1 MFSSESV
8 HDVVLGSFEDL
19 QTLFRAIAKRA
30 ARCWRDGDWAG
41 IQFDA
46 RERLRA
52 HRRSVD
58 QTIAVLGPKFYG
70 VENQQARALWVETR
84 HRFGRSIATRPDSE
98 LAETFFNSVT
108 RRLFDLTEIDED
120 LEFRW
125 FGGIELPQPDAAE
138 VISYERSQ
146 SSRSLFKTL
155 LGELQLSRGFD
166 DLDGDASRIAALV
179 DEQLAES
186 WEPPFPVEVQ
196 VLRPIFYRNQ
206 GAYVVGRI
214 RHLDRISPL
223 VIALL
228 RTSSGVRVDAVLLTE
243 NAVSRVFGFTRTY
256 FDIDTT
262 RPAGI
267 VGFVK
272 SLIPTKPVAELYT
285 GLGFNQHGKTS
296 LYRGLRRHLDHSS
309 DLFQPARGTTGMV
322 MVVFTLPSFDVVFKV
337 IRDSFDAPKR
347 TTPGEV
353 RRKYQQ
359 VFEHDRVGRMV
370 DAQEFEHLALPRARF
385 GDELLELLAEKAT
398 KRVEID
404 DDLVILHHVYTERR
418 VHPLNLYVR
427 EVDEARGRAAI
438 VDYGAAIKD
447 LASANIF
454 PGDLFMKNFGV
465 TRHGTVV
472 FYDYDEI
479 ALVEECNFRVVPEAR
494 SHEDEMSAQ
503 PWFSTSAHDV
513 FPEEFAKFFRFP
525 AGLQTAFDDNHRDLT
540 TVEFWTDLQR
550 RLDHGQPPVFFPYP
564 ESSRLP
570 GSRPG

>member
-1 MFSSESV
+1 VLSPEAV
-8 HDVVLGSFEDL
+8 HDVILGAFDDF
-19 QTLFRAIAKRA
+19 QILFRAIGKRA
-30 ARCWRDGDWAG
+30 GRSWRDGDWAG
-41 IQFDA
+41 MQFDA

-52 HRRSVD
+52 HRRAVD
-58 QTIAVLGPKFYG
+58 QTIAVLGPQFYG
-70 VENQQARALWVETR
+70 VATDEARSVWVDAR
-84 HRFGRSIATRPDSE
+84 HRFGRSIAARSDSE

-125 FGGIELPQPDAAE
+125 FGGIELPQPDESE
-138 VISYERSQ
+138 VKTYERSQ
-146 SSRSLFKTL
+146 SSRSLFKSL
-155 LGELQLSRGFD
+155 LEDLTLSRPFD
-166 DLDGDASRIAALV
+166 DLDGDAGKIAIRV
-179 DEQLAES
+179 DEQLAQS

-196 VLRPIFYRNQ
+196 VLKPVFFRNQ
-206 GAYVVGRI
+206 GAYVVARI
-214 RHLDRISPL
+214 RHLDRVSPL

-228 RTSSGVRVDAVLLTE
+228 RTSTGVRVDAVLLTE

-256 FDIDTT
+256 FHIDTA

-285 GLGFNQHGKTS
+285 ALGLNQHGKTS

-309 DLFQPARGTTGMV
+309 DLFEPARGTTGMV

-337 IRDSFDAPKR
+337 IRDTFDAPKR

-385 GDELLELLAEKAT
+385 GEELLDLLAEKAEN
-398 KRVEID
+398 RVEIA

-427 EVDEARGRAAI
+427 EVDEDRARLA
-438 VDYGAAIKD
+438 VTDYGEAIKD
-447 LASANIF
+447 LAAANIF

-479 ALVEECNFRVVPEAR
+479 ALIEECNFRRVPEAR
-494 SHEDEMSAQ
+494 NPEDEMSSQ
-503 PWFSTSAHDV
+503 IWFSTSADDV
-513 FPEEFAKFFRFP
+513 FPEEFSKFFRFP
-525 AGLQTAFDDNHRDLT
+525 LDLQSSFDATHRDLAT
-540 TVEFWTDLQR
+540 LEYWASLQR
-550 RLDHGQPPVFFPYP
+550 QLGQGDPPVFFPYP
-564 ESSRLP
+564 HSARVP
-570 GSRPG
+570 RT